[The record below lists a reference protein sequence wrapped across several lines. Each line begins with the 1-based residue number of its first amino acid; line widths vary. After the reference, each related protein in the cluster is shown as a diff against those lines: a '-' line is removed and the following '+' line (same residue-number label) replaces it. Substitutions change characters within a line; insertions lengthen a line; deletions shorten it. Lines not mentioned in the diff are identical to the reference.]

1 MSVTRRSTAHR
12 PLALLAL
19 GALTVAPAVA
29 LPSTAW
35 AQTSPERVLLSPTAD
50 PATSQHV
57 TWRTEDLD
65 EGAHLEL
72 IPVHGASST
81 ALLPAE
87 PTGRTADRQYYRA
100 TLTDLAPDTEYRYR
114 VVPGE
119 GAAGRWQSFTTA
131 DSDAVPFDFLYF
143 GDIQNDISAGAA
155 PVVRAALAAEPD
167 AELAVHAGDL
177 IDHAENDSQWGEWY
191 DAFGPEGTGG
201 INHVTTPGNHEYSSN
216 ALSGHWELQFPGAG
230 NGPEEGV
237 DLNETVHHTDY
248 QGVRF
253 ISLNSNYRGADV
265 EDVDAWLESQ
275 TEWLVQALADNPN
288 EWTVVTFHH
297 PLFSNSPGRDNEP
310 LRRAW
315 LEVLEEY
322 DVDLVLQGHDHSYSR
337 GNLVENR
344 TEDPDAHTG
353 PVYVVAVTGPKM
365 YEAGDVNWTSNGAEA
380 RVQVTHT
387 QTFQSVSVDG
397 STLEYVS
404 TTADGEVVDAFTI
417 DKGEEG
423 KLVTDAR

>member
-35 AQTSPERVLLSPTAD
+35 AQTTPERVLLSPTAD

-57 TWRTEDLD
+57 TWRAEDLD
-65 EGAHLEL
+65 EGARLE
-72 IPVHGASST
+72 IAPVRGASST
-81 ALLPAE
+81 ALVPAE
-87 PTGRTADRQYYRA
+87 HTGQTADRQYYRV
-100 TLTDLAPDTEYRYR
+100 TLTDLTPDTEYRYR

-131 DSDAVPFDFLYF
+131 ATDAVPFDFLYF
-143 GDIQNDISAGAA
+143 GDIQNNIGPEAA
-155 PVVRAALAAEPD
+155 PVVRAALSAEPD

-191 DAFGPEGTGG
+191 DAFGPAATGG
-201 INHVTTPGNHEYSSN
+201 INHVTTPGNHEYASN
-216 ALSGHWELQFPGAG
+216 ALSGHWNLQFPGAG

-237 DLNETVHHTDY
+237 DLSETVHRTDY

-253 ISLNSNYRGADV
+253 IGLNSNYRDADV
-265 EDVDAWLESQ
+265 DDVDAWLEEQ
-275 TEWLVQALADNPN
+275 TEWLVQALSENPN

-315 LEVLEEY
+315 LRVLEEY

-344 TEDPDAHTG
+344 TEDPHAHTG

-365 YEAGDVNWTSNGAEA
+365 YEASDANWTSHGAEA
-380 RVQVTHT
+380 RVQVADT

-417 DKGEEG
+417 VKGEDG
-423 KLVTDAR
+423 KLVTDDR